1 MSERTPD
8 RMDENADELAALL
21 GRTGARER
29 PRAAAESAAFEALR
43 AQWRTRVARGR
54 RRRLTTLA
62 AGSAAAAAAL
72 VGVYVWLQSPAPSA
86 PAELAAV
93 EHVEGGDITWRDD
106 RTQAR
111 PLGALRALSEG
122 QRLATGSGS
131 RVALRWHDG
140 GSLRLDENSRLE
152 FVSATTVRL
161 TAGNVYFDS
170 AIVEGGSP
178 AAPELAVQTPAGE
191 VVHIGTQFMIS
202 VASGEVVLSVRE
214 GQVRV
219 TGDGFELVV
228 AAHEEL
234 DLRAD
239 GTREVTPIDGH
250 DERWAWAADVAP
262 RIALDGRTT
271 FDVVAWAAR
280 ETGRRVVYATPA
292 AQMRARDGVLH
303 GVDRRSPSGILTL
316 LPHLTNLAYEIRDD
330 TIVVSEP

>member
-1 MSERTPD
+1 
-8 RMDENADELAALL
+8 
-21 GRTGARER
+21 
-29 PRAAAESAAFEALR
+29 
-43 AQWRTRVARGR
+43 
-54 RRRLTTLA
+54 
-62 AGSAAAAAAL
+62 
-72 VGVYVWLQSPAPSA
+72 
-86 PAELAAV
+86 
-93 EHVEGGDITWRDD
+93 
-106 RTQAR
+106 
-111 PLGALRALSEG
+111 
-122 QRLATGSGS
+122 
-131 RVALRWHDG
+131 
-140 GSLRLDENSRLE
+140 
-152 FVSATTVRL
+152 VSATAVRL

-170 AIVEGGSP
+170 AVADGSSG

-191 VVHIGTQFMIS
+191 VVHIGTQFMVS
-202 VASGEVVLSVRE
+202 VASDEVVLSVRE